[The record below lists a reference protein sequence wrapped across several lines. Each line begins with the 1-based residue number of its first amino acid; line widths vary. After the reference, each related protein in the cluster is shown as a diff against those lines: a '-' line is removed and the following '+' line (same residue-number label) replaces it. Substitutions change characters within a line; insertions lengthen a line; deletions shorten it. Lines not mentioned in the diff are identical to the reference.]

1 MKEDL
6 IRKQLLEI
14 IKVGKLYH
22 DPEEVIQG
30 GLDIHELNELLDY
43 QVRRKIIPD
52 PKKILVGY
60 NSILRK
66 QPARTKTE
74 HARYF

>member
-43 QVRRKIIPD
+43 QVRRN
-52 PKKILVGY
+52 LT
-60 NSILRK
+60 
-66 QPARTKTE
+66 PADKVTN
-74 HARYF
+74 YSDMLL